1 LAIIAGIL
9 SALTPGARGD
19 ETPPP
24 ANYAGYVLGLH
35 VFDMTFSASL
45 QPSAYRVAASFRLAG
60 ALAAFW
66 HAEGSTTVSGQFVDG
81 QAAPRELVSTGRYSG
96 VAHILRINWK
106 GGSPDVI
113 QMVPPQEKDR
123 EPVPAADKA
132 NTVDT
137 LSAIAALIQRVAATG
152 RCDTTARTYD
162 GTRLGELSAE
172 TSGQELLKPTDRS
185 SFQGEALRCDL
196 TVRML
201 GGFLRDDDN
210 AEARRPKK
218 VTVWVAKVQPGG
230 SPIAVRAAFN
240 SAGSPGAM
248 MYLK

>member
-1 LAIIAGIL
+1 VALALAPV
-9 SALTPGARGD
+9 AQARARDGAA
-19 ETPPP
+19 P
-24 ANYAGYVLGLH
+24 ASYEGYVLGLH

-45 QPSAYRVAASFRLAG
+45 QPSAYRVDASFRLAG

-96 VAHILRINWK
+96 VAHMLRIDWK
-106 GGSPDVI
+106 DGSPDIV
-113 QMVPPQEKDR
+113 QMVPSREKDR
-123 EPVPAADKA
+123 EPVPAADQA

-137 LSAIAALIQRVAATG
+137 LSAIAGLMQRVAATG

-162 GTRLGELSAE
+162 GTRLAELSAQ
-172 TSGQELLKPTDRS
+172 TAGRELLKPTPRS

-201 GGFLRDDDN
+201 GGFLRDDDT
-210 AEARRPKK
+210 AEARRPKQ
-218 VTVWVAKVQPGG
+218 VTVWVARVQPGG
-230 SPIAVRAAFN
+230 PPIAVRAAFN
-240 SAGSPGAM
+240 AAGSPGAT
-248 MYLK
+248 MYLR